1 MKKQRLCNFFFL
13 GGGVGGG
20 QTRCIMGDVQMAN
33 FQFYFQKS
41 RNVEKRSKV
50 KTSRRFMESLS
61 RSLNSGTASRKA

>member
-1 MKKQRLCNFFFL
+1 
-13 GGGVGGG
+13 
-20 QTRCIMGDVQMAN
+20 MGDVQMAN